1 VEAGRSSNL
10 AEEPVFSAVAVAEV
24 LAATYFF
31 IAACSGLKGRG
42 LSFCLPELAPFDCW
56 DKVVAG
62 LPPDSESIV
71 FVPEINSP
79 SLKGAVA
86 FELSKLEFCGL
97 LLAAETAEFAKFGK
111 GKNLLLAA
119 CFKGEDGCLVSSRRA
134 LISSN
139 KPLSLTN
146 DEFKKF
152 CSELERLN

>member
-1 VEAGRSSNL
+1 MEAGRSSNL

-42 LSFCLPELAPFDCW
+42 LSFCLPELAPFDGC
-56 DKVVAG
+56 DEVAVAV
-62 LPPDSESIV
+62 LPDSPIV
-71 FVPEINSP
+71 LLPEINPP

-86 FELSKLEFCGL
+86 FELGKLEFCGL
-97 LLAAETAEFAKFGK
+97 LFAAETAGFAKFGK

-139 KPLSLTN
+139 KPLSLTT